1 MARCGLRLGHPAQLR
16 SGRTFDSVE
25 LKTDQ
30 RTPDAGRLAIVRC
43 DFHAKSLAMLESA
56 VGAVGYVI
64 RKLNQ
69 VRESGDTSQSRF
81 EAIEIIEAVILAL
94 VAVATAWSGY
104 QAAQWAGKRAENY
117 AEASRLRVTAEGLAT
132 LAGQERIYDSDTFN
146 SWLAAKLDGKQKAAE
161 FFERRFRD
169 EYRPAFTAWS
179 RTDPFNNAQA
189 PPGPI
194 FMPEYHNAKHE
205 QFLGLNK
212 KAAEVADQGTK
223 SGETG
228 DQYVRITVLLAT
240 VLLITA
246 IGQRFYFKTV
256 RVVFM
261 ILACALLCLPLLQLL
276 MLPRI

>member
-1 MARCGLRLGHPAQLR
+1 
-16 SGRTFDSVE
+16 
-25 LKTDQ
+25 
-30 RTPDAGRLAIVRC
+30 
-43 DFHAKSLAMLESA
+43 MLES
-56 VGAVGYVI
+56 VGPIGYVI

-69 VRESGDTSQSRF
+69 VRQSGDRSQSRV
-81 EAIEIIEAVILAL
+81 EVIEIIEAAILAL

-104 QAAQWAGKRAENY
+104 QAAKWAGNRAEQY
-117 AEASRLRVTAEGLAT
+117 ANASRLRVTAEGLAT

-146 SWLAAKLDGKQKAAE
+146 SWLAAKLDGKSQTAE

-169 EYRPAFTAWS
+169 EYRPAFAAWMK
-179 RTDPFNNAQA
+179 RDPFNNAQA

-194 FMPEYHNAKHE
+194 FMPDYHNANHE
-205 QFLGLNK
+205 QFLSLNK
-212 KAAEVADQGTK
+212 QGVEMADQGTK

-228 DQYVRITVLLAT
+228 DNYVRITVLLAT

-246 IGQRFYFKTV
+246 IGQRFHFKAV

-261 ILACALLCLPLLQLL
+261 VLAFFLLCLPLVRLL

>member
-1 MARCGLRLGHPAQLR
+1 
-16 SGRTFDSVE
+16 
-25 LKTDQ
+25 
-30 RTPDAGRLAIVRC
+30 
-43 DFHAKSLAMLESA
+43 MLESA

-69 VRESGDTSQSRF
+69 VRENVSSSQSRF
-81 EAIEIIEAVILAL
+81 EAIEIVEAVILAL

-104 QAAQWAGKRAENY
+104 QAAKWAGNRAEQY
-117 AEASRLRVTAEGLAT
+117 AKASQLRVTAEGLAT

-146 SWLAAKLDGKQKAAE
+146 SWLAAKLDGKSQTSE

-169 EYRPAFTAWS
+169 EYRPAFAAWMK
-179 RTDPFNNAQA
+179 TDPFNNAQA

-194 FMPEYHNAKHE
+194 FMPDYHNANHE

-212 KAAEVADQGTK
+212 QAVEMAEQGTK

-228 DQYVRITVLLAT
+228 DNYVRITVLLAT

-246 IGQRFYFKTV
+246 IGQRFHFKAV

-261 ILACALLCLPLLQLL
+261 ILAFLLLCLPLARLL

>member
-1 MARCGLRLGHPAQLR
+1 
-16 SGRTFDSVE
+16 
-25 LKTDQ
+25 
-30 RTPDAGRLAIVRC
+30 
-43 DFHAKSLAMLESA
+43 MLES
-56 VGAVGYVI
+56 VGPIGYVI

-69 VRESGDTSQSRF
+69 MRESGDTSQARF
-81 EAIEIIEAVILAL
+81 EVIEIIEAVILAL

-104 QAAQWAGKRAENY
+104 QAAAWAGRLAENY
-117 AEASRLRVTAEGLAT
+117 AQASRLRVTAEGLAT

-146 SWLAAKLDGKQKAAE
+146 SWLAAKLDGKKEAAE

-169 EYRPAFTAWS
+169 EYRTAFAAWMS
-179 RTDPFNNAQA
+179 TDPFNNAQA

-205 QFLGLNK
+205 QFLSLNK
-212 KAAEVADQGTK
+212 QASEVADQGTK
-223 SGETG
+223 SGKTG

-246 IGQRFYFKTV
+246 IGQRFRFKAV
-256 RVVFM
+256 RIVFM
-261 ILACALLCLPLLQLL
+261 ILACLLLCLPLLRLL

>member
-1 MARCGLRLGHPAQLR
+1 
-16 SGRTFDSVE
+16 
-25 LKTDQ
+25 
-30 RTPDAGRLAIVRC
+30 
-43 DFHAKSLAMLESA
+43 MLES
-56 VGAVGYVI
+56 VGPVGYVI

-69 VRESGDTSQSRF
+69 VRESRDTSQSRL
-81 EAIEIIEAVILAL
+81 EIIKIVEALILAL

-104 QAAQWAGKRAENY
+104 QAASWAGKRATQY
-117 AEASRLRVTAEGLAT
+117 AEPSRLRVAAEGLST

-146 SWLAAKLDGKQKAAE
+146 SWLTARLGGQEKAAE

-169 EYRPAFTAWS
+169 EYRPAFKAWLS
-179 RTDPFNNAQA
+179 TDPFNNAQA

-205 QFLGLNK
+205 EFLGLGK
-212 KAAEVADQGTK
+212 QASETADRGTK
-223 SGETG
+223 SGEIG

-246 IGQRFYFKTV
+246 IGQRFRFRAV
-256 RVVFM
+256 RIVFM
-261 ILACALLCLPLLQLL
+261 ILAFALLCLPLAQLL

>member
-1 MARCGLRLGHPAQLR
+1 
-16 SGRTFDSVE
+16 
-25 LKTDQ
+25 
-30 RTPDAGRLAIVRC
+30 
-43 DFHAKSLAMLESA
+43 MLESA

-69 VRESGDTSQSRF
+69 VRENVSPSQSRF

-104 QAAQWAGKRAENY
+104 QAARWAGMRAEQY

-146 SWLAAKLDGKQKAAE
+146 SWLAAKLDGKAETAE

-169 EYRPAFTAWS
+169 EYRPAFTAWLN
-179 RTDPFNNAQA
+179 TDPFNNTQA
-189 PPGPI
+189 PSGPI
-194 FMPEYHNAKHE
+194 FMPQYHNAKHE

-212 KAAEVADQGTK
+212 QAAEVADQGTK

-246 IGQRFYFKTV
+246 IGQRFRFKAV

-261 ILACALLCLPLLQLL
+261 ILACLLLCLPLWQLL
-276 MLPRI
+276 VLPRI

>member
-1 MARCGLRLGHPAQLR
+1 
-16 SGRTFDSVE
+16 
-25 LKTDQ
+25 
-30 RTPDAGRLAIVRC
+30 
-43 DFHAKSLAMLESA
+43 MLES
-56 VGAVGYVI
+56 VGPLGYVI

-69 VRESGDTSQSRF
+69 VRQSGDTSQSGS
-81 EAIEIIEAVILAL
+81 ELIEIIEALILAL

-104 QAAQWAGKRAENY
+104 QAAKWAGNRAEQY
-117 AEASRLRVTAEGLAT
+117 AEASRVRVTAEGLAT
-132 LAGQERIYDSDTFN
+132 VAGQERIYDSDTFN
-146 SWLAAKLDGKQKAAE
+146 SWLTAKLDGKEQAAE

-169 EYRPAFTAWS
+169 EYRPAFAAWMK
-179 RTDPFNNAQA
+179 TDPFNNAQA

-212 KAAEVADQGTK
+212 QAAEIADQGTK

-228 DQYVRITVLLAT
+228 DNYVRITVLLAT

-246 IGQRFYFKTV
+246 IGQRFHFKAV

-261 ILACALLCLPLLQLL
+261 ILAFLLLCLPLARLL
-276 MLPRI
+276 MLPRM

>member
-1 MARCGLRLGHPAQLR
+1 
-16 SGRTFDSVE
+16 
-25 LKTDQ
+25 
-30 RTPDAGRLAIVRC
+30 
-43 DFHAKSLAMLESA
+43 MLES
-56 VGAVGYVI
+56 VGPIDYVI

-69 VRESGDTSQSRF
+69 VREKGPSSQARF

-104 QAAQWAGKRAENY
+104 QAAQWAGKRAELY
-117 AEASRLRVTAEGLAT
+117 AEATRLRVTAEGLVT

-146 SWLAAKLDGKQKAAE
+146 SWVAAKLDGKENSAE

-169 EYRPAFTAWS
+169 EYRPAFAAWL
-179 RTDPFNNAQA
+179 RTDPFKNAQA
-189 PPGPI
+189 PSGPI

-205 QFLGLNK
+205 QFLSLNEQ
-212 KAAEVADQGTK
+212 AAEIADRGTK

-228 DQYVRITVLLAT
+228 DEYVRITVLLAT

-246 IGQRFYFKTV
+246 IGQRFRFKAV
-256 RVVFM
+256 RIAFM
-261 ILACALLCLPLLQLL
+261 ILACLLLCLPLLRLL

>member
-1 MARCGLRLGHPAQLR
+1 
-16 SGRTFDSVE
+16 
-25 LKTDQ
+25 
-30 RTPDAGRLAIVRC
+30 
-43 DFHAKSLAMLESA
+43 MLES
-56 VGAVGYVI
+56 VGPLGYVI

-69 VRESGDTSQSRF
+69 VRENISPSQSRF

-104 QAAQWAGKRAENY
+104 QAAQWAGRRAEQY
-117 AEASRLRVTAEGLAT
+117 AEASQLRVTAEGLAT
-132 LAGQERIYDSDTFN
+132 LAGQERIYDSDSFN
-146 SWLAAKLDGKQKAAE
+146 SWLAAKLDGKAEAAE

-169 EYRPAFTAWS
+169 EYRPAFAAWMS
-179 RTDPFNNAQA
+179 TDPFKNAQA

-205 QFLGLNK
+205 QFLSLNK
-212 KAAEVADQGTK
+212 QAGEVADQGTK

-240 VLLITA
+240 ALLITA
-246 IGQRFYFKTV
+246 IGQRFHFKTV
-256 RVVFM
+256 RIVFM
-261 ILACALLCLPLLQLL
+261 ILACLLLCLPLLQLL

>member
-1 MARCGLRLGHPAQLR
+1 
-16 SGRTFDSVE
+16 
-25 LKTDQ
+25 
-30 RTPDAGRLAIVRC
+30 
-43 DFHAKSLAMLESA
+43 MLES
-56 VGAVGYVI
+56 VGPVGYVI

-69 VRESGDTSQSRF
+69 VRASDDTSQARF
-81 EAIEIIEAVILAL
+81 EMIEIIEAFILAL

-104 QAAQWAGKRAENY
+104 QAAKWAGNRAEQY

-146 SWLAAKLDGKQKAAE
+146 SWLAAKLDGKAEAAE

-169 EYRPAFTAWS
+169 EYRPAFTAWLN
-179 RTDPFNNAQA
+179 TEPFNNAQA

-212 KAAEVADQGTK
+212 KATKVAEQGTK

-228 DQYVRITVLLAT
+228 DQ
-240 VLLITA
+240 
-246 IGQRFYFKTV
+246 
-256 RVVFM
+256 
-261 ILACALLCLPLLQLL
+261 
-276 MLPRI
+276 

>member
-1 MARCGLRLGHPAQLR
+1 
-16 SGRTFDSVE
+16 
-25 LKTDQ
+25 
-30 RTPDAGRLAIVRC
+30 
-43 DFHAKSLAMLESA
+43 MLES

-69 VRESGDTSQSRF
+69 VRENISPSQSRF

-104 QAAQWAGKRAENY
+104 QAAKWAGMLAENY
-117 AEASRLRVTAEGLAT
+117 AQASRLRVTAEGLAT

-146 SWLAAKLDGKQKAAE
+146 SWLAAKLDGKTQATE

-169 EYRPAFTAWS
+169 EYRTAFAAWIA
-179 RTDPFNNAQA
+179 TDPFNNAQA

-205 QFLGLNK
+205 QFLALNK
-212 KAAEVADQGTK
+212 QASGMADQGTK

-246 IGQRFYFKTV
+246 IGQRFHFRTV

-261 ILACALLCLPLLQLL
+261 ILAFLLLCLPLWQLL
-276 MLPRI
+276 VLPRM

>member
-1 MARCGLRLGHPAQLR
+1 
-16 SGRTFDSVE
+16 
-25 LKTDQ
+25 
-30 RTPDAGRLAIVRC
+30 
-43 DFHAKSLAMLESA
+43 MLES
-56 VGAVGYVI
+56 VGPVGYVI
-64 RKLNQ
+64 RKLTQ
-69 VRESGDTSQSRF
+69 VRENVSSSQSRF
-81 EAIEIIEAVILAL
+81 ETIEIIEAVILAL

-104 QAAQWAGKRAENY
+104 QAARWAGIRAENY
-117 AEASRLRVTAEGLAT
+117 AAASRLRVTAEGLAT

-146 SWLAAKLDGKQKAAE
+146 SWLAAKLDDKEKAAE
-161 FFERRFRD
+161 FFERRFRN
-169 EYRPAFTAWS
+169 EYRPAFTAWLD
-179 RTDPFNNAQA
+179 TDPFNNAQA

-212 KAAEVADQGTK
+212 QAAEVADQGTK

-246 IGQRFYFKTV
+246 IGQRFHFKII

-261 ILACALLCLPLLQLL
+261 ILACLLLCLPLLQLL

>member
-1 MARCGLRLGHPAQLR
+1 
-16 SGRTFDSVE
+16 
-25 LKTDQ
+25 
-30 RTPDAGRLAIVRC
+30 
-43 DFHAKSLAMLESA
+43 MLES

-69 VRESGDTSQSRF
+69 VRENVSSSQSRF
-81 EAIEIIEAVILAL
+81 ETIEIIEAVILAL

-104 QAAQWAGKRAENY
+104 QAARWAGIRAENY

-146 SWLAAKLDGKQKAAE
+146 SWLAAKLDGKVQAAE
-161 FFERRFRD
+161 FFERRFRN
-169 EYRPAFTAWS
+169 EYRPAFTAWLS
-179 RTDPFNNAQA
+179 TDPFNNPQA
-189 PPGPI
+189 APGPI
-194 FMPEYHNAKHE
+194 FMPQYHNAKHE
-205 QFLGLNK
+205 QFLGLDK
-212 KAAEVADQGTK
+212 QAAEVADQGTK

-246 IGQRFYFKTV
+246 IGQRFHFKTV

-261 ILACALLCLPLLQLL
+261 ILAFLLLCLPLWQLL
-276 MLPRI
+276 TLPRM

>member
-1 MARCGLRLGHPAQLR
+1 
-16 SGRTFDSVE
+16 
-25 LKTDQ
+25 
-30 RTPDAGRLAIVRC
+30 
-43 DFHAKSLAMLESA
+43 MLES
-56 VGAVGYVI
+56 VGPVGYVI

-69 VRESGDTSQSRF
+69 VRENGPSSQSRF
-81 EAIEIIEAVILAL
+81 EAIEILEALILAL

-104 QAAQWAGKRAENY
+104 QAAQWAGKRAQQY
-117 AEASRLRVTAEGLAT
+117 AEATRLRVTAEGLVT

-146 SWLAAKLDGKQKAAE
+146 SWLAAKLDNKKEAAD

-169 EYRPAFTAWS
+169 EYRTAFAAWMT
-179 RTDPFNNAQA
+179 TDPFNNAQA
-189 PPGPI
+189 PAGPI

-205 QFLGLNK
+205 QFLSLNK
-212 KAAEVADQGTK
+212 QSADVTDQGTK

-246 IGQRFYFKTV
+246 IGQRFHFRTV

-261 ILACALLCLPLLQLL
+261 ILAFLLLCLPLWQLL
-276 MLPRI
+276 VLPRM

>member
-1 MARCGLRLGHPAQLR
+1 
-16 SGRTFDSVE
+16 
-25 LKTDQ
+25 
-30 RTPDAGRLAIVRC
+30 
-43 DFHAKSLAMLESA
+43 MLES
-56 VGAVGYVI
+56 VGPLGYVI

-69 VRESGDTSQSRF
+69 MRETGDTQSRW
-81 EAIEIIEAVILAL
+81 EVIEIIEALILAL

-104 QAAQWAGKRAENY
+104 QAAEWAGRRAEDY
-117 AEASRLRVTAEGLAT
+117 AKANRLRVNAEGLAT

-146 SWLAAKLDGKQKAAE
+146 SWLAARLDGKEKEAE

-169 EYRPAFTAWS
+169 EYRPAFAAWMK
-179 RTDPFNNAQA
+179 TDPLNNAQA

-205 QFLGLNK
+205 QFVKLTNQ
-212 KAAEVADQGTK
+212 AAEMADLGTK

-246 IGQRFYFKTV
+246 IGQRFRFKSV
-256 RVVFM
+256 RILFM
-261 ILACALLCLPLLQLL
+261 ILAWLLLCLPLWQLL
-276 MLPRI
+276 RLPRI